1 MMGSIT
7 SYVKFAQGVIAQSAA
22 SGATTGRIINCQGF
36 DRACHVFDLG
46 ILPSTGSAR
55 WSVWESATSGGT
67 YTVISGTLIST
78 IASIGGTAA
87 YCVDVPVNVAKPYQ
101 KSLTTLATPAGFGSV
116 VVLYSGSRLLPPSQ
130 EKTAT
135 VV

>member
-7 SYVKFAQGVIAQSAA
+7 SYVKFIQGVIPMSAA
-22 SGATTGRIINCQGF
+22 SGAKNGRVIDCQGF
-36 DRACHVFDLG
+36 DRACHVLDVG

-55 WSVWESATSGGT
+55 ASIWESATSGGT
-67 YTVISGTLIST
+67 YTIISGTLIST

-87 YCVDVPVNVAKPYQ
+87 YCIDVPVNVAKPYQ
-101 KSLTTLATPAGFGSV
+101 KSLTTLATPAGFGGI
-116 VVLYSGSRLLPPSQ
+116 VVLYSGTRLLPPTQ